1 MIPHHFYILSQS
13 YVQNMDKKSRM
24 CVLACLMWQGLD
36 ICGLSE
42 HVWTHWS
49 AAVLLSS
56 ATADASEVS
65 LFPASASS
73 YLLEDGFYSDRSGG
87 MN

>member
-1 MIPHHFYILSQS
+1 
-13 YVQNMDKKSRM
+13 
-24 CVLACLMWQGLD
+24 MWQGFD

-42 HVWTHWS
+42 HVWTLFWS

-56 ATADASEVS
+56 ATADASWRIS
-65 LFPASASS
+65 LLASAS